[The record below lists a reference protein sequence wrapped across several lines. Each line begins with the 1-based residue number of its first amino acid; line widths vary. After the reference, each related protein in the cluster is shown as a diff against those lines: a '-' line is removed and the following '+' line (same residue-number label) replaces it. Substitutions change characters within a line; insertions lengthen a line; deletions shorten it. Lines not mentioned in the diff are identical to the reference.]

1 MASCPHVQVMS
12 RHGCCL
18 CDDVKE
24 VVRQAADQGL
34 CTWESVDVDRDKA
47 LLVRYGMSVPVVLVN
62 GRERRERPVDL
73 NGLRFALGEGAC

>member
-1 MASCPHVQVMS
+1 MASCPHVQVMT
-12 RHGCCL
+12 RCGCGL

-47 LLVRYGMSVPVVLVN
+47 LLIRYGMNVPVVLVN
-62 GRERRERPVDL
+62 GRERRERHIDL
-73 NGLRFALGEGAC
+73 NGLRSALGEGAC